1 MKPIHSGFMS
11 AISARHNSGSDQGQT
26 SPADWVYE
34 GNQAA
39 LLSIDPEDT
48 RAHTEGILAK
58 MPKGREVVQVFQEKL
73 HAELSRLLATEAEQ
87 QERLNSL
94 GAKRDEL
101 AALNKNTQAEI
112 EKTRESLR
120 AMTVQTTEE
129 AIVSKQE
136 ELQEAEDLMV
146 KLQEQQESTRAAYVR
161 SQKLLGSEIAESNG
175 TIYKLQRDI
184 YFLEY
189 EQREGHERPGPY
201 CLRWVEDDGFMLLST
216 VVIMSNLMTSLLQI
230 THPGLDFA
238 IWDQFFMAFYTV
250 ELILNLIVKQRYFVC
265 GQFSNVWMNWLDIL
279 TVTSGILECVLNVNV
294 KKDNSM
300 LGMVRCVRF
309 TRIMRITKIIRLLA
323 TSDLSW
329 ANGHMFQAFMMAV
342 IGLNTIVMGIEMEF
356 PTFFLWPYMENGF
369 LLIFVFELLV
379 RMRIFGARF
388 LCELHQ
394 DILWNWIDLIVV
406 LGGVFDNW
414 VMPSLITLANLMGMN
429 AHHSGELAH
438 FMAMVRMARL
448 ARVLRLIRLV
458 KNIPPLYTLVVG
470 IAKAMQGMGW
480 VFILTVGVLY
490 ICAVIG
496 VQLVGQGWAL
506 PPSLTNDELREAED
520 TFDDIPD
527 AVFNLFKA
535 MNADLGAFGPL
546 FHAVPGSKWV
556 MMAFMIVMNW
566 AIFSILTAVVS
577 DNMSKATEAHG
588 REEEERAAAEASERR
603 AKLIELVLSHLDK
616 DGNGEISLR
625 EVEELFR
632 DEVEVEA
639 LRALTGLEEEDIHG
653 ILELVE
659 NEGGGTITHA
669 DFRALMQHG
678 YSEVTAHSLMKFE
691 TRLHGLER
699 LLTRAANGRMR
710 RHSTL

>member
-1 MKPIHSGFMS
+1 MTNFLTMLLEL
-11 AISARHNSGSDQGQT
+11 RHKDLDFTLVNSLFVIFYT
-26 SPADWVYE
+26 
-34 GNQAA
+34 
-39 LLSIDPEDT
+39 
-48 RAHTEGILAK
+48 
-58 MPKGREVVQVFQEKL
+58 
-73 HAELSRLLATEAEQ
+73 AELVVHLTVQGSGLLVGRPSVVWWSWVDLLVVISGLVELVLHHLEHLEGGWMCATEVL
-87 QERLNSL
+87 RLVRL
-94 GAKRDEL
+94 VRL
-101 AALNKNTQAEI
+101 
-112 EKTRESLR
+112 
-120 AMTVQTTEE
+120 
-129 AIVSKQE
+129 
-136 ELQEAEDLMV
+136 V
-146 KLQEQQESTRAAYVR
+146 KLVR
-161 SQKLLGSEIAESNG
+161 L
-175 TIYKLQRDI
+175 
-184 YFLEY
+184 
-189 EQREGHERPGPY
+189 
-201 CLRWVEDDGFMLLST
+201 
-216 VVIMSNLMTSLLQI
+216 
-230 THPGLDFA
+230 FA
-238 IWDQFFMAFYTV
+238 TADV
-250 ELILNLIVKQRYFVC
+250 
-265 GQFSNVWMNWLDIL
+265 
-279 TVTSGILECVLNVNV
+279 
-294 KKDNSM
+294 
-300 LGMVRCVRF
+300 
-309 TRIMRITKIIRLLA
+309 
-323 TSDLSW
+323 SW
-329 ANGHMFQAFMMAV
+329 ADEPTFHSVMMAV
-342 IGLNTIVMGIEMEF
+342 IGANTVLMGLELAYEGLAVWV
-356 PTFFLWPYMENGF
+356 FLESV
-369 LLIFVFELLV
+369 LLMVYIFELLV
-379 RMRIFGARF
+379 RIRHRRCRF
-388 LCELHQ
+388 FCSSDVGDLA
-394 DILWNWIDLIVV
+394 WNWLDFVIV
-406 LGGVFDNW
+406 LSGTFDTW
-414 VMPSLITLANLMGMN
+414 VMPIVDEVSASMGGERLGGQLSSVLSLMRI
-429 AHHSGELAH
+429 
-438 FMAMVRMARL
+438 ARL
-448 ARVLRLIRLV
+448 ARLLQLMRLV
-458 KNIPPLYTLVVG
+458 KSIPPLYLLAVG
-470 IAKAMQGMGW
+470 IAEAMQGMGW